1 MTGLER
7 QLTEALEKL
16 SEQYARE
23 QRSHSERIEALRRQ
37 GERQA
42 GRVETLRRLG
52 ERQAE
57 RSRTLRRLVERL
69 SGQVER
75 LADDSGT
82 GSRTTPL
89 GGRWR

>member
-16 SEQYARE
+16 SEQYERE
-23 QRSHSERIEALRRQ
+23 QRSHSEQVEALRQQGERQTERVEALRRQ
-37 GERQA
+37 A
-42 GRVETLRRLG
+42 

-57 RSRTLRRLVERL
+57 QSRTLRRLVERL
-69 SGQVER
+69 SVQVKR

-82 GSRTTPL
+82 GSRTTPFD
-89 GGRWR
+89 GRWR

>member
-23 QRSHSERIEALRRQ
+23 QRSHSEQVEALRRQ
-37 GERQA
+37 GERHA
-42 GRVETLRRLG
+42 GRIEALQQQA

-57 RSRTLRRLVERL
+57 RSRTLLRLVERL
-69 SGQVER
+69 GGQVKR
-75 LADDSGT
+75 LADD
-82 GSRTTPL
+82 
-89 GGRWR
+89 

>member
-16 SEQYARE
+16 SEQYERE
-23 QRSHSERIEALRRQ
+23 QRSHSEQVEVLRRQGERQAERIEALRRQ
-37 GERQA
+37 A
-42 GRVETLRRLG
+42 

-57 RSRTLRRLVERL
+57 QSRTLRRLVERL
-69 SGQVER
+69 SGQVKR

-82 GSRTTPL
+82 GSRMTPL
-89 GGRWR
+89 DGPWR